1 MSTLVSDTL
10 KARGDGGFPVVMAED
25 VQLSSTDTRSVK
37 KAIEDINNGYATK
50 TTAGIVKVGDH
61 IEVKTDGTI
70 SVDENDIYLKKDV
83 YTKDETDQTIKTII
97 GSFIKKED
105 GTTGDGTG
113 ENQKTKSN
121 ETPIG
126 TIISYIG
133 TTPPEH
139 YLPCDGNIYD
149 IADYKELTDFFV
161 KEFGKVNYY
170 GGDGVTT
177 FAVPNRGGIYLSG
190 DGLIQDISKSG
201 TAFTNSALGTY
212 PGYTLDGPFDPKS
225 TTAWFSSKGPDSLS
239 ASEVPH
245 YGFKFNTGKLVTK
258 MRITNMLYGSY
269 WRCNTFDV
277 EASDDGTNWDKVGN
291 GSLPA
296 NNTPQDITLTS
307 TKYYTY
313 YRIVFTST
321 VGAGANYSYGIGD
334 IKLYGYDVDKYMIKY
349 ESTYYMS
356 VLHNDSYVSEY
367 YENYSEE
374 EVVIGKYINGKPL
387 YRKIFTTFKYPATTN
402 GTFKNVEY
410 DLSFL
415 DFDEIANMN
424 MIWYNSPNYQKGP
437 YTTNNGYQ
445 IKYQVNVSTKQ
456 LILVTNCGGLENMN
470 TTFTIEYT
478 KTTDAIDSFTSSM
491 IYKQYSLGDL
501 PAEATQDE
509 VDAVFA

>member
-121 ETPIG
+121 ETPVG
-126 TIISYIG
+126 TVIAHMG
-133 TTPPEH
+133 NTPPEH
-139 YLPCDGNIYD
+139 YLICDGTVYN
-149 IADYKELTDFFV
+149 IADYQELADFFT
-161 KEFGKVNYY
+161 KEFGSVNKF
-170 GGDGVTT
+170 GGDGTTT
-177 FAVPNRGGIYLSG
+177 FAVPNLQGEFLRGTGTNGHANCGNGASVGTHQDPTFNPRIIADG
-190 DGLIQDISKSG
+190 DGFEWICAK
-201 TAFTNSALGTY
+201 
-212 PGYTLDGPFDPKS
+212 
-225 TTAWFSSKGPDSLS
+225 
-239 ASEVPH
+239 
-245 YGFKFNTGKLVTK
+245 
-258 MRITNMLYGSY
+258 
-269 WRCNTFDV
+269 
-277 EASDDGTNWDKVGN
+277 
-291 GSLPA
+291 
-296 NNTPQDITLTS
+296 TS
-307 TKYYTY
+307 
-313 YRIVFTST
+313 
-321 VGAGANYSYGIGD
+321 NDGIGD
-334 IKLYGYDVDKYMIKY
+334 SKNIDSGKYFNTTGTGAGTLYKYTSLGSNWTGYQQNYDDHIASRPTNTSVLYCIKY

-367 YENYSEE
+367 YENYSED

-410 DLSFL
+410 DLSSL

-437 YTTNNGYQ
+437 YTTNSGYQ

-470 TTFTIEYT
+470 TTFTMEYT